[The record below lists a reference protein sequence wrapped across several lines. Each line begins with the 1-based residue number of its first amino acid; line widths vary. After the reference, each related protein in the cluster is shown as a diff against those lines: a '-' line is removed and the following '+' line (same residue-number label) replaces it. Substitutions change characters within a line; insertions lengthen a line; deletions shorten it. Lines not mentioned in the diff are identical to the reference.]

1 MSWLDIAIIVVIGIT
16 AFVGLKN
23 GIIKTVLTLAGVIV
37 GVILAGRFYVAL
49 AEKLTFIPQETL
61 ARVVA
66 FAIILIGVILIV
78 SIIAGV
84 LKWLASIVLLGWVNR
99 LGGALLG
106 LIMGAIFC
114 GALLAIWTKFL
125 GISEPVAESA
135 LANFLLD
142 YFPIVLAL
150 LPEEF
155 DSVRSFFQQ

>member
-1 MSWLDIAIIVVIGIT
+1 MSWLDIAIIVIIGT
-16 AFVGLKN
+16 AAFIGLKI
-23 GIIKTVLTLAGVIV
+23 GIIKAVLTLAGVIV

-125 GISEPVAESA
+125 GIIEPVAESA

-155 DSVRSFFQQ
+155 DSVRSFFQ

>member
-37 GVILAGRFYVAL
+37 GVILAGLFYVAL
-49 AEKLTFIPQETL
+49 ADRLTFIPQETL
-61 ARVVA
+61 ARVAA
-66 FAIILIGVILIV
+66 FAIILIAVILIA

-99 LGGALLG
+99 LGGAFLG

-125 GISEPVAESA
+125 GIAEPIAESA
-135 LANFLLD
+135 LATFLLD
-142 YFPIVLAL
+142 RFPVVLAL
-150 LPEEF
+150 LPAEF
-155 DSVRSFFQQ
+155 DSVRSFFQ

>member
-1 MSWLDIAIIVVIGIT
+1 MSWLDIALLVVIGIT
-16 AFVGLKN
+16 ALVGLRI
-23 GIIKTVLTLAGVIV
+23 GIIKAVLTLIGMIV

-49 AEKLTFIPQETL
+49 AGSLTFIPQETL

-66 FAIILIGVILIV
+66 FAIILIGVVLFA

-84 LKWLASIVLLGWVNR
+84 LKWLTSIILLGWVNR
-99 LGGALLG
+99 LGGAFLG

-125 GISEPVAESA
+125 GIAEPIAESA
-135 LANFLLD
+135 LATFLLD
-142 YFPIVLAL
+142 RFPMVLAL

-155 DSVRSFFQQ
+155 DSVRSFFQ

>member
-1 MSWLDIAIIVVIGIT
+1 MSWIDIAVIVLIGIAT
-16 AFVGLKN
+16 LVGFKS
-23 GIIKTVLTLAGVIV
+23 GIIKAVLTLAGVIV
-37 GVILAGRFYVAL
+37 GVILAGRFYAAL
-49 AEKLTFIPQETL
+49 AENLTFIPQETL

-66 FAIILIGVILIV
+66 FAIILVLVILIA

-125 GISEPVAESA
+125 GISDPIAESA
-135 LANFLLD
+135 LATFLLD
-142 YFPIVLAL
+142 GFPMVLAL
-150 LPEEF
+150 LPGEF
-155 DSVRSFFQQ
+155 DSVRSFFQ

>member
-1 MSWLDIAIIVVIGIT
+1 MSLLDIAIIVIIGIA
-16 AFVGLKN
+16 AFIGLRI
-23 GIIKTVLTLAGVIV
+23 GIIKAVLTLAGVIV

-49 AEKLTFIPQETL
+49 ADRLTFIPQETL

-66 FAIILIGVILIV
+66 FAIILFSVMLIA

-84 LKWLASIVLLGWVNR
+84 LKWFASIILLGWVNR
-99 LGGALLG
+99 LGGALIG

-114 GALLAIWTKFL
+114 GTLLAIWTKFL
-125 GISEPVAESA
+125 GIAEPVAESA

-142 YFPIVLAL
+142 YFPMVLAL

-155 DSVRSFFQQ
+155 DSVRSFFQ